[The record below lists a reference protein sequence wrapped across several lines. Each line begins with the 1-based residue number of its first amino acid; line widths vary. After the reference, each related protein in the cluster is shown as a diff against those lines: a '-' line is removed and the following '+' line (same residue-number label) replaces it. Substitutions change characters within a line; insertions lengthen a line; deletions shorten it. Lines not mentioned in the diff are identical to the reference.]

1 MRFDFVPFFN
11 PDENIPWNR
20 VVKMMREQTQLAEQ
34 ADFTTVWLTEHHF
47 AHNGYLNASP
57 NPIMMSCDLAAHSK
71 KIRVGQAPVVLP
83 DWHRIRVAE
92 DISLLDNM
100 TDGRVDFGVA
110 RGINE
115 RVTLQ
120 FNIEADRRDKEKSY
134 RLFIESLE
142 IILKAWT
149 QTAFTHKGEVY
160 EFPVPGW
167 KETNRFLMPLEEE
180 YHNKDGEYSAMY
192 VHPRPYQQPH
202 PPVWL
207 MSNTPHTYK
216 MAAEN
221 GFNVIGMSS
230 PPNKL
235 LSCWDAYCSVDS
247 VNGKTLKRGDGVG
260 VCVVIY
266 LSLIHI

>member
-1 MRFDFVPFFN
+1 MN
-11 PDENIPWNR
+11 
-20 VVKMMREQTQLAEQ
+20 
-34 ADFTTVWLTEHHF
+34 
-47 AHNGYLNASP
+47 
-57 NPIMMSCDLAAHSK
+57 
-71 KIRVGQAPVVLP
+71 
-83 DWHRIRVAE
+83 
-92 DISLLDNM
+92 SL
-100 TDGRVDFGVA
+100 
-110 RGINE
+110 
-115 RVTLQ
+115 
-120 FNIEADRRDKEKSY
+120 
-134 RLFIESLE
+134 SL
-142 IILKAWT
+142 
-149 QTAFTHKGEVY
+149 V
-160 EFPVPGW
+160 W

-207 MSNTPHTYK
+207 MSNAPHTYK

-247 VNGKTLKRGDGVG
+247 MNGKTLNRGDGVG

-266 LSLIHI
+266 VAETMEEADKTIRPAINGYYEYLSGSRPEGGWTRKAYLDDDAEPTDEDLNGEWFDFLMKYDLIWVGTADYVAERIEKYRQLIGLKHIMLLQQFPGIDYQKILKSMTLFSENVIPRFGADGN